1 MNQSAGLVFTGFS
14 LTGLV
19 GCDGDGGVLP
29 HFGRQ
34 RRHAVLR
41 LDLEGVVG
49 VRQQVGHC
57 HRCVV
62 EAGGS
67 GQEAH
72 VASAG
77 LAALRSGAVGAAA
90 TAATLAQ
97 HGEGDVPAAA
107 AVLRPAPVQDDRGLV
122 DGGDDVP
129 RRRRRPWRR
138 RRR

>member
-1 MNQSAGLVFTGFS
+1 M
-14 LTGLV
+14 V
-19 GCDGDGGVLP
+19 GGDGDGGVLP
-29 HFGRQ
+29 HLGRQ
-34 RRHAVLR
+34 RRHTVLR

-49 VRQQVGHC
+49 VCQQVGHR
-57 HRCVV
+57 HRGVV

-77 LAALRSGAVGAAA
+77 LAALSPTAATTAAAAAVGAAA
-90 TAATLAQ
+90 AATLAQ
-97 HGEGDVPAAA
+97 HREGDVPAAA

-129 RRRRRPWRR
+129 RCRRRTWRR

>member
-1 MNQSAGLVFTGFS
+1 M
-14 LTGLV
+14 V
-19 GCDGDGGVLP
+19 GSDGDGGVLP

-41 LDLEGVVG
+41 FNLEGVVG
-49 VRQQVGHC
+49 VREQVGHC

-77 LAALRSGAVGAAA
+77 LTALRAAAGAVGGHGA
-90 TAATLAQ
+90 AATLAQ
-97 HGEGDVPAAA
+97 HGEGDVPSTA
-107 AVLRPAPVQDDRGLV
+107 AVLRPTPVQDDGGLV

>member
-1 MNQSAGLVFTGFS
+1 M
-14 LTGLV
+14 V
-19 GCDGDGGVLP
+19 GGDGDGGVLP
-29 HFGRQ
+29 HLGRQ

-49 VRQQVGHC
+49 VRQQVGHR
-57 HRCVV
+57 HRGVV

-77 LAALRSGAVGAAA
+77 LAALSPAAAAAAAVDGAA
-90 TAATLAQ
+90 AATLAQ

-129 RRRRRPWRR
+129 RCRRRTWRGRR
-138 RRR
+138 R